1 MSEYITKEQKV
12 VVEQRILDGW
22 EIAGFTKSM
31 FNGLMAVFLI
41 KGRNCKVINSLGYD
55 EFLREITWR
64 IYE

>member
-22 EIAGFTKSM
+22 EIAGFTKSLL
-31 FNGLMAVFLI
+31 NGLPAIFLI
-41 KGRNCKVINSLGYD
+41 KRGNCKVINSLGYD
-55 EFLREITWR
+55 EFLRGIIWR